1 MRRYI
6 SLLLFLSVGFGQ
18 KEYNNN
24 DLIEMD
30 NGLTTVKFSDE
41 PISGKVYGYYGEEK
55 NPKKVYI
62 GNIRNGKKEGKWVD
76 YYHSSEKKNY
86 EGNYKDGKQDGLHTW
101 WYRNGQKKFERT
113 NKDGEL
119 VDIIGRW
126 KEDGKEGAEGN
137 N

>member
-1 MRRYI
+1 
-6 SLLLFLSVGFGQ
+6 
-18 KEYNNN
+18 
-24 DLIEMD
+24 MD

-76 YYHSSEKKNY
+76 YYHSSGKKNY
-86 EGNYKDGKQDGLHTW
+86 EGNYKDGKQDGLWTY
-101 WYRNGQKKFERT
+101 WYDNGQKKFERT

>member
-1 MRRYI
+1 MQFY
-6 SLLLFLSVGFGQ
+6 
-18 KEYNNN
+18 
-24 DLIEMD
+24 D
-30 NGLTTVKFSDE
+30 NGQLRYWG
-41 PISGKVYGYYGEEK
+41 PAH
-55 NPKKVYI
+55 
-62 GNIRNGKKEGKWVD
+62 NILDKTSLNGPFILWYENGQRKQEGS
-76 YYHSSEKKNY
+76 H
-86 EGNYKDGKQDGLHTW
+86 KDGKQDGLHTW